1 MQGKSDDM
9 MSALMARNPSLFE
22 YGDEKFW
29 MMRYLPGL
37 FGLGT
42 MEIGDVWNGPR
53 MSLICCRENGP
64 SYLPELNSCSM
75 EHWNI
80 S

>member
-1 MQGKSDDM
+1 MSRMAAWGPGGRWCIVVQIASNVPHVQGKSDDM

-37 FGLGT
+37 FGWVRWRLG
-42 MEIGDVWNGPR
+42 
-53 MSLICCRENGP
+53 MSGMVLGC
-64 SYLPELNSCSM
+64 L
-75 EHWNI
+75 
-80 S
+80 